1 MPTEAQV
8 GQELTPLVI
17 ESVSA
22 ERMKTVA
29 ALLND
34 SNPIHF
40 DVESVKALGMGDR
53 VVNQGPNNMAYLVTM
68 LGDWAGG
75 PGHVRGLRVRFLGNV
90 FAGDRL
96 TARATVTGVREN
108 FSIRSRQSVV
118 LPVPGCP
125 VTSMKPSRLL
135 MPYRSWPSASRYC
148 WE

>member
-1 MPTEAQV
+1 MTVDAQV

-53 VVNQGPNNMAYLVTM
+53 VVNQGPNNMAYVVNM
-68 LGDWAGG
+68 LSAWAGG
-75 PGHVRGLRVRFLGNV
+75 PGRVRGLRVRFLGNV
-90 FAGDRL
+90 FAGDRI
-96 TARATVTGVREN
+96 TARGTVTGVREEGGA
-108 FSIRSRQSVV
+108 RLADLDVWLERAEDDRVLDGTAVV
-118 LPVPGCP
+118 ALG
-125 VTSMKPSRLL
+125 
-135 MPYRSWPSASRYC
+135 
-148 WE
+148 